1 MALHRLTSITMGV
14 PNVEETSAYYA
25 EFGLQPGDAQ
35 PGDAQ
40 AGDTQPGA
48 AQPSDAQPG
57 AASSGSDVWFGTR
70 DGGRQ
75 LRIVPAATRRLVDL
89 HVGVDDPDDLDR
101 AADNLQRLG
110 IEVQRGPGWI
120 SAVEKATGTQAY
132 LEVAARLHQEA
143 VPPTPYNGPGRVER
157 PATRAP
163 GIQRTEP
170 VQPRKLGHAVLGS
183 TEAETTRAFFVQGLG
198 FKISDHIKGAGT
210 FMRCSTDHH
219 NVLVLQ
225 APVSF
230 LHHTSW
236 QVDDVDDVGRGA
248 TAMLTDHPER
258 HVWGLGRHYG
268 GSNFFYYLKDPAGNF
283 SEYYSDMDCIVD
295 DQLWTPQ
302 DLEGAQGLFSW
313 GPPPPPSFLHPEDL
327 AAMMTGA
334 HSGR

>member
-14 PNVEETSAYYA
+14 PNVDETAAYYD
-25 EFGLQPGDAQ
+25 EFGLAPDGD
-35 PGDAQ
+35 G
-40 AGDTQPGA
+40 
-48 AQPSDAQPG
+48 
-57 AASSGSDVWFGTR
+57 WFATR

-75 LRIVPAATRRLVDL
+75 LRIVHAPTRRLVEV
-89 HVGVDDPDDLDR
+89 HVGVDDADDLAR
-101 AADNLQRLG
+101 AADELQRMG
-110 IEVQRGPGWI
+110 IEVERGPGWI
-120 SAVEKATGTQAY
+120 SAVEKATGTRAF
-132 LEVAARLHQEA
+132 LEVAGRVVQEA
-143 VPPTPYNGPGRVER
+143 QPAPHYNGPGRFDRVGK
-157 PATRAP
+157 RAP
-163 GIQRTEP
+163 GVQRTER
-170 VQPRKLGHAVLGS
+170 VRPRKLGHAVIGS
-183 TEAETTRAFFVQGLG
+183 TDYEITKAFFVQGLG

-219 NVLVLQ
+219 NILVLA

-248 TAMLTDHPER
+248 ATMLEDNPER
-258 HVWGLGRHYG
+258 HIWGLGRHYG

-283 SEYYSDMDCIVD
+283 SEYYSDMDCIID

-327 AAMMTGA
+327 AALMTGA
-334 HSGR
+334 HSA